1 MFNCPQL
8 KASGRNTCCL
18 VCLFTKSFKMLPVD
32 LNSACSNSC
41 FGGKI
46 LSLWILD
53 LEQCVCIFSLH
64 FFISEWQIETVRVI
78 GSCNHSGNGILHGT
92 LVRWYIGSILNAPRD
107 NQFSLELSLMPW
119 MPLELLRF
127 HISRHLVIR
136 RRSSPLVGRGLPLL
150 VLLVTSEKPSWYVH
164 SPDVC
169 IDTWLH
175 R

>member
-92 LVRWYIGSILNAPRD
+92 LVRWYIGSILNAPRA
-107 NQFSLELSLMPW
+107 NQFSLELDAVDAAWASSSPHQ
-119 MPLELLRF
+119 PS
-127 HISRHLVIR
+127 SRHKT
-136 RRSSPLVGRGLPLL
+136 PKF
-150 VLLVTSEKPSWYVH
+150 TSCWPWFAAAGPAGHLRKAKLICS
-164 SPDVC
+164 
-169 IDTWLH
+169 
-175 R
+175 

>member
-32 LNSACSNSC
+32 LNSAYSNSC

-53 LEQCVCIFSLH
+53 LEQCVCFFSLH

-78 GSCNHSGNGILHGT
+78 GSCNHIAWYI
-92 LVRWYIGSILNAPRD
+92 RWCIGSILNAPRA
-107 NQFSLELSLMPW
+107 NQFTLELDAVDAAWASSIPHQ
-119 MPLELLRF
+119 PS
-127 HISRHLVIR
+127 SRHKT
-136 RRSSPLVGRGLPLL
+136 PEF
-150 VLLVTSEKPSWYVH
+150 TSCWPQTSA
-164 SPDVC
+164 
-169 IDTWLH
+169 
-175 R
+175 